1 MFKDDSMAVHLRRS
15 VLIGSI
21 ISCLSGPVV
30 AQDEDDEPDLVILG
44 IALADAPMSLAKG
57 LEASEPS
64 GKPISAK
71 FENADGDVQ
80 LSIYTATA
88 DGFIETTINPKSG
101 AVVSTEPITD
111 ADDLT
116 HANAQQAAMAK
127 ATVSLQAAAE
137 KAVNEKP
144 DSRAVSVVPEL
155 RDGRPIAVVKLL
167 RTKDVVTAM
176 EPLN

>member
-1 MFKDDSMAVHLRRS
+1 MFKDDPMAAHLRRS

-30 AQDEDDEPDLVILG
+30 AQDADDEPDPVILG

-57 LEASEPS
+57 LAASEPS

-71 FENADGDVQ
+71 FENTDGDVQ
-80 LSIYTATA
+80 LSVYAAGA

-116 HANAQQAAMAK
+116 HANAQKAAMAK

-137 KAVNEKP
+137 TAVNENP

-155 RDGRPIAVVKLL
+155 RDGRPVAAVKLL
-167 RTKDVVTAM
+167 RTKDLVTAM